1 MAAFFV
7 IIFYAEH
14 PGGHMAYL
22 CRVMNVFRLTPSW
35 HLSNHVSLCTEV
47 KTQCR
52 FCGEELLAGVIG
64 S

>member
-1 MAAFFV
+1 
-7 IIFYAEH
+7 
-14 PGGHMAYL
+14 MAYL